1 MDRHSIVTR
10 VSVDY
15 DGQTYHA
22 DYLVE
27 GSMILASLY
36 GHVVHIPRG
45 EALAAD
51 TVRTLLTARLA
62 HRSRKLSNVNQWA
75 SSLAQGAG

>member
-1 MDRHSIVTR
+1 MERHSMVTR
-10 VSVDY
+10 VSVDH

-27 GSMILASLY
+27 GSIILANLD

-45 EALAAD
+45 ETTAAE
-51 TVRTLLTARLA
+51 TVRTMLTARLV
-62 HRSRKLSNVNQWA
+62 HRSRKLSNGNQWA
-75 SSLAQGAG
+75 SSLGQGLD